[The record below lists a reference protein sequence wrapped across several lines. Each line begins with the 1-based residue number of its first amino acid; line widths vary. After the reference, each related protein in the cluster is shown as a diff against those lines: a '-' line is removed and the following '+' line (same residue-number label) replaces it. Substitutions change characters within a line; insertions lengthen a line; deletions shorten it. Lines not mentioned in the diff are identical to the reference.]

1 MLQRFSTL
9 FVLFLSSLLTY
20 GQTSPAEISYSGT
33 PRRYLITN
41 IEVTGDLNNDPK
53 ILANLSGL
61 RVGQEITVPGDDIT
75 KAIKK
80 YWDYGLFSDVK
91 ILAKRMEGREIDL
104 EIQLQERP
112 RLSEMNYFG
121 LKKSE
126 IDAVNEKVAMMRG
139 SQVTPYLVTRA
150 ERFIKN
156 HFVEKGFYNTE
167 VTIVQRDDTA
177 RLL

>member
-1 MLQRFSTL
+1 
-9 FVLFLSSLLTY
+9 
-20 GQTSPAEISYSGT
+20 
-33 PRRYLITN
+33 
-41 IEVTGDLNNDPK
+41 
-53 ILANLSGL
+53 
-61 RVGQEITVPGDDIT
+61 
-75 KAIKK
+75 
-80 YWDYGLFSDVK
+80 
-91 ILAKRMEGREIDL
+91 
-104 EIQLQERP
+104 
-112 RLSEMNYFG
+112 MNYFG

-177 RLL
+177 RVNHVMLDVHVDKKRSEEHTSELQSRPHLVCRLLLEKK